1 MISGRNTRLDRPL
14 RPDPGRKMLIDGVHA
29 ILFLAYD
36 IAVYLNR
43 INELRV
49 FSGGSCQVD
58 SGSKGFRRG
67 RGFFEVDPV

>member
-1 MISGRNTRLDRPL
+1 
-14 RPDPGRKMLIDGVHA
+14 MLIDGVHA

-43 INELRV
+43 FNELRV

-58 SGSKGFRRG
+58 SGIKGFRRS
-67 RGFFEVDPV
+67 RGFLEVDPV